1 MRDGLLKHGV
11 LKERDGSREIQVGDV
26 GIYWQVMRLERWA
39 RDSFVESFTNYIMK
53 VGNHSVNI
61 GEPRMDGT

>member
-11 LKERDGSREIQVGDV
+11 LNERYGVREIQVGDV
-26 GIYWQVMRLERWA
+26 GIYWQVTRLERWG
-39 RDSFVESFTNYIMK
+39 RDSFVESLTNYVMK
-53 VGNHSVNI
+53 LGNHSVNI